1 MMAKGFDNMPIGKEP
16 KLTTCAEILME
27 RDRQKKNPRSY
38 IFVEGLSDMCAVQN
52 VRNKVS
58 CTVEVR
64 GNKEAVI
71 ELMQRASVIKL
82 NESTGLDGIVGI
94 VDRDFDH
101 FLSNIPALPSRTLYL
116 PDLNDLESIVMRYA
130 GDEILAGLVLGDP
143 LSPWFAVDGKFNTIE
158 RLVRYVVAPIGALRV
173 AWRQEASPQNKY
185 PPKLDPVVN
194 GIEGSIVDRIVWDK
208 VDSNTPLSAESLW
221 AMQMRILNEG
231 AKNAILDRI
240 VKICDKQLKDQ
251 PWSLVRG
258 KDLVNALASLV
269 QSLPSANHRYKNSTV
284 DELCRVIK
292 IKIETLY
299 SPGMGQSQSLDQAL
313 GEIARTDRSTYQ
325 YLLIP

>member
-1 MMAKGFDNMPIGKEP
+1 M
-16 KLTTCAEILME
+16 
-27 RDRQKKNPRSY
+27 
-38 IFVEGLSDMCAVQN
+38 
-52 VRNKVS
+52 
-58 CTVEVR
+58 
-64 GNKEAVI
+64 
-71 ELMQRASVIKL
+71 
-82 NESTGLDGIVGI
+82 
-94 VDRDFDH
+94 
-101 FLSNIPALPSRTLYL
+101 
-116 PDLNDLESIVMRYA
+116 
-130 GDEILAGLVLGDP
+130 
-143 LSPWFAVDGKFNTIE
+143 
-158 RLVRYVVAPIGALRV
+158 
-173 AWRQEASPQNKY
+173 
-185 PPKLDPVVN
+185 N

-313 GEIARTDRSTYQ
+313 GEIAKTDRSTYQ